1 MPAHHHAVHQAALD
15 RPELS
20 RELRARREVFRVDAK
35 RRGVETRVA
44 ETSREF
50 GGARLRRARAARV
63 VRRREEP
70 SRSAGRLVR
79 RGSARVVARDAVERG
94 VEGDGEGFRRRN
106 GTRGAGERRHSCV
119 VLPRGGRGRLDGS
132 SRRRTTRRGAAG
144 SSARREVLRG
154 RAVPRRRRE
163 ARRGGGRGRRERPRG
178 GSRKA
183 GVASSRRDA
192 PPVAARA
199 RAASSR
205 RRLFRAR
212 AASRFAAM
220 RAFCSGVS
228 ASLPSRG
235 AGLGAFVRSAS
246 PPERGASDAARR
258 EEKPLVE
265 PPTPKPRGRVF
276 PFARGLPPTV
286 RARSHGDEGERGSA
300 RPADAPARGQ
310 VSERQRPRTRNVVR
324 FLLKNGESESD

>member
-35 RRGVETRVA
+35 RRGVEARSRGDVA
-44 ETSREF
+44 EF

-163 ARRGGGRGRRERPRG
+163 ARRGGGRGRREPARG
-178 GSRKA
+178 LAKSRRRVQPARRAPVA
-183 GVASSRRDA
+183 GARSRRVLETAPLSREGGLAVRRDA
-192 PPVAARA
+192 RLLLGRQRVPSLARRGARRVRAVREPARA
-199 RAASSR
+199 G
-205 RRLFRAR
+205 RLGRGEAR
-212 AASRFAAM
+212 
-220 RAFCSGVS
+220 GK
-228 ASLPSRG
+228 
-235 AGLGAFVRSAS
+235 
-246 PPERGASDAARR
+246 AARR
-258 EEKPLVE
+258 
-265 PPTPKPRGRVF
+265 TPAPQPRGRVF

-300 RPADAPARGQ
+300 RRGRADAPAQGQ
-310 VSERQRPRTRNVVR
+310 VTSAKGRVR
-324 FLLKNGESESD
+324 GTSFLFF